1 MASFLDKLKPI
12 ELADNQEVKDK
23 FLNVYMK
30 IHKQDLENADA
41 FYEKEK
47 GYFKQAV
54 LDPESKLTECTIISL
69 YSAFMEIAIN
79 GLSIKKQGKAEAYIE
94 AKNQKIKSDKGDVYV
109 KVAKL
114 VIQTHGELLLRK
126 RAGQLLHVSNP
137 VIVYEGDEFQPKMK
151 DGVMVIDYTPSIPRK
166 SNTIVGSFCKLHL
179 PHGII
184 DWKWLLKEDIQRFQ
198 NASIKMLKNE
208 KGNALYTS
216 GVDGQIDV
224 GFLETKTIK
233 HAMNTLGRFRV
244 DSSAV
249 MIEDDNDS
257 EEMTFAEPNETQ
269 SQSQSEENPIDNPDN
284 PF

>member
-1 MASFLDKLKPI
+1 
-12 ELADNQEVKDK
+12 
-23 FLNVYMK
+23 
-30 IHKQDLENADA
+30 
-41 FYEKEK
+41 
-47 GYFKQAV
+47 
-54 LDPESKLTECTIISL
+54 
-69 YSAFMEIAIN
+69 
-79 GLSIKKQGKAEAYIE
+79 
-94 AKNQKIKSDKGDVYV
+94 
-109 KVAKL
+109 
-114 VIQTHGELLLRK
+114 
-126 RAGQLLHVSNP
+126 
-137 VIVYEGDEFQPKMK
+137 
-151 DGVMVIDYTPSIPRK
+151 
-166 SNTIVGSFCKLHL
+166 
-179 PHGII
+179 
-184 DWKWLLKEDIQRFQ
+184 
-198 NASIKMLKNE
+198 MLKNE